1 MDIEY
6 EKHPAE
12 SKYLSSASSTSANDS
27 SLLNNYNIASDENVK
42 RITLDAYCSPTIN
55 TSRGNE
61 SDKNDCFYRYYDH
74 ILGQPRLIVELT
86 VINPKY
92 LGLDVGD
99 FIAYNDTE
107 LLPFAG
113 STGWDDYVFIITD
126 VNRSVGSLKITIRDI
141 KNG

>member
-1 MDIEY
+1 M
-6 EKHPAE
+6 
-12 SKYLSSASSTSANDS
+12 
-27 SLLNNYNIASDENVK
+27 
-42 RITLDAYCSPTIN
+42 
-55 TSRGNE
+55 
-61 SDKNDCFYRYYDH
+61 
-74 ILGQPRLIVELT
+74 T

-126 VNRSVGSLKITIRDI
+126 VSRSVGSLKITIRDI